1 MQLINN
7 KIRDDIVK
15 KYSQYTKRVNGEM
28 IKGTEHRNSYLSVF
42 FRNLVMYEWFERADR
57 QNRNRQSSS
66 VNLQHDKHFRLE
78 INKDIF
84 EQYNDRLPRIK
95 KFLFLNSSIPFFF
108 LLDLRRL
115 TFAQFCELLAPM
127 ITGKYNDRQLRE
139 TFEKL
144 DSDNDNY
151 LNQQELENLL
161 IVIGRS
167 ESNYKIQDIISQLTS
182 RGKLSFEGE

>member
-1 MQLINN
+1 
-7 KIRDDIVK
+7 
-15 KYSQYTKRVNGEM
+15 
-28 IKGTEHRNSYLSVF
+28 
-42 FRNLVMYEWFERADR
+42 
-57 QNRNRQSSS
+57 
-66 VNLQHDKHFRLE
+66 
-78 INKDIF
+78 
-84 EQYNDRLPRIK
+84 
-95 KFLFLNSSIPFFF
+95 
-108 LLDLRRL
+108 
-115 TFAQFCELLAPM
+115 M